1 MPSFKLYNCRLS
13 KGEYAMQMSG
23 EVLGAIVGAVI
34 GAVATAVVSY
44 VLHRRSL
51 AHERQL
57 ARQKVDW
64 DFLSATLPVL
74 SRLFSSTT
82 PNRLQSENDVFLLL
96 DDVYASL
103 REGTFRGIF
112 TGSGMTEPISG
123 NVHAYSEMLKK
134 CVSREL
140 SREDLEQHRKR
151 ALDEVSA
158 HWKKLLPDASRS

>member
-1 MPSFKLYNCRLS
+1 MEISS
-13 KGEYAMQMSG
+13 
-23 EVLGAIVGAVI
+23 EVLGAILGATI
-34 GAVATAVVSY
+34 GSIATAIVSY

-57 ARQKVDW
+57 VREKVDW
-64 DFLSATLPVL
+64 DFLSTTLPVL

-82 PNRLQSENDVFLLL
+82 PDRMTSENDVFLML

-112 TGSGMTEPISG
+112 TGSSHTEPISS
-123 NVHAYSEMLKK
+123 NVYSYSEMLKK
-134 CVSREL
+134 YVHREISRE
-140 SREDLEQHRKR
+140 ELELHRKQ

-158 HWKKLLPDASRS
+158 HWKVLLPDLAKL